1 MSALLVAFKVLLA
14 AAVALA
20 AFGTG
25 LQTWRVKRMWPF
37 CAPGLLWRSLLAV
50 LVLVPLAAVVLV
62 EVLRPALIVR
72 AGLVV
77 SIFAVGVGPLDELKR
92 ARAASPVLAYEL
104 GLDVMLLVASVVFV
118 PAAVALHGLVFHH
131 RVHVGLSQVGTVVV
145 ANALLPLAVGRDLW
159 RSALG
164 AARVTSAPGRQS
176 WSLARRASWPARTA
190 PSSRPPAST
199 LRSGRF
205 TDLQ

>member
-1 MSALLVAFKVLLA
+1 
-14 AAVALA
+14 
-20 AFGTG
+20 
-25 LQTWRVKRMWPF
+25 MWPF

-104 GLDVMLLVASVVFV
+104 GLDVMLLIASVVFV

-131 RVHVGLSQVGTVVV
+131 QVHVGLSQVGTVVV

-176 WSLARRASWPARTA
+176 WSLA
-190 PSSRPPAST
+190 
-199 LRSGRF
+199 
-205 TDLQ
+205 